1 MLQTNEILPHDMYL
15 RTLFS
20 HRFCLVVRGDA
31 NGTPKLT
38 EVLAAAG
45 AVRTPSPALAACLSV
60 LTPPTPT
67 HSHPHRI
74 TSSARPGSPRPPPY
88 RFPGIASAS
97 RSTRSGLRLQGGCV
111 PVFVFDKGSRF
122 PYDTVLDYC
131 QLGFF
136 VFPSRAETR
145 LSEVLDALERLTPAQ
160 VEAKRTALR
169 RARHRFVFRN
179 DSSFAHPSAAEHT
192 YEQVCAALRGTE
204 STMKRAW
211 RMDQCEL

>member
-1 MLQTNEILPHDMYL
+1 MLRTDEILPRDTYL

-38 EVLAAAG
+38 EVLAAGG
-45 AVRTPSPALAACLSV
+45 AVRAPTPPLAACLS
-60 LTPPTPT
+60 LPTPFHPT
-67 HSHPHRI
+67 PSHPHRT
-74 TSSARPGSPRPPPY
+74 TSTGCPARLTPPPPPPA
-88 RFPGIASAS
+88 RIASAS
-97 RSTRSGLRLQGGCV
+97 HSMRSSLRLQGGCV

-131 QLGFF
+131 QLGVF
-136 VFPSRAETR
+136 VSPRKAETR
-145 LSEVLDALERLTPAQ
+145 LSEVIDALERLTPAQ

-192 YEQVCAALRGTE
+192 YEQVCAALRGKE
-204 STMKRAW
+204 ATMKRAW
-211 RMDQCEL
+211 HMDQCEL